1 MNRAICCVICLL
13 VVGGFTS
20 ISAAESSLGVASAN
34 GKFAV
39 NDAPV
44 SGNATIFSGTV
55 VQTGDIPSRVQLSQ
69 GQKIAL
75 AANSR
80 AKFHPDRLV
89 LESGM
94 SDLVAAGKYEIE
106 AGTLRISPATPDS
119 AARVAHPKKGTVE
132 VAALKGSL
140 RVFDSRGLQIANVFP
155 GTAIAFEPQQGGG
168 PAPSSFLGCL
178 LKKNDVFVL
187 YDQTTKIVV
196 ELRGPHN
203 FESEWGNRVQAVGT
217 TDTAAEPTVGAQI
230 LDVSSLTRYA
240 TGGCDPV
247 AAAIDA
253 EGPAGPPVQAAEAAQ
268 PAVGTPP
275 PVPAATSGGGG
286 GMSAGTKVL
295 IVVGVGGG
303 AAAAV
308 VLATQSSS
316 DRSN

>member
-1 MNRAICCVICLL
+1 MNRAVCCLVCLL
-13 VVGGFTS
+13 VVGNFAL
-20 ISAAESSLGVASAN
+20 ISAADSSLGVASAN

-39 NDAPV
+39 NNAPV

-55 VQTGDIPSRVQLSQ
+55 VQTGEIPSRVQLAQ

-80 AKFHPDRLV
+80 AKFHQDRLV

-119 AARVAHPKKGTVE
+119 AARVAHPKKEIIE

-155 GTAIAFEPQQGGG
+155 GTAIAFEPQQSGGA
-168 PAPSSFLGCL
+168 APSSFMGCL
-178 LKKNDVFVL
+178 LKKNDIFVL
-187 YDQTTKIVV
+187 YDQTTRIIV
-196 ELRGPHN
+196 ELRGTQD
-203 FESEWGNRVQAVGT
+203 FESQWGNRVQAVGT
-217 TDTAAEPTVGAQI
+217 TDTAAESTVGAQI
-230 LDVSSLTRYA
+230 LDVSSLTQYA
-240 TGGCDPV
+240 PGGCDPV
-247 AAAIDA
+247 AAAIGA
-253 EGPAGPPVQAAEAAQ
+253 EGPAGPPQAAGAVQPGAASP
-268 PAVGTPP
+268 PA
-275 PVPAATSGGGG
+275 VPAATGGGGG

-295 IVVGVGGG
+295 VAVAVGGG
-303 AAAAV
+303 GAAAV
-308 VLATQSSS
+308 VLATQGGD